1 MRQTDFTQFSTIL
14 KKVVST
20 TKQSAI
26 GISLLIAL
34 SPLYGCSGLG
44 YTPPPGAKVGDAF
57 LNLSIA
63 TNNASHM
70 PQGADIVI
78 SIENPT
84 AIDDQNKVIIG
95 DVIKLSQSDT
105 GVKINFPI
113 DRHLL
118 SECGKSKPCQIH
130 VKIAKSGSIQFI
142 SKTPVP
148 IKAGQTKASITVS
161 RI

>member
-1 MRQTDFTQFSTIL
+1 MRQTSFNDLKNIL
-14 KKVVST
+14 KKMTS
-20 TKQSAI
+20 KAKKSAI
-26 GISLLIAL
+26 SIFLLIAL

-63 TNNASHM
+63 TSNRSHM

-78 SIENPT
+78 SIEDPT

-95 DVIKLSQSDT
+95 DVVKLSQPDT
-105 GVKINFPI
+105 GVKINFPV

-118 SECGKSKPCQIH
+118 NECGKSKPCQVH
-130 VKIAKSGSIQFI
+130 VKIAKNGAIQFI